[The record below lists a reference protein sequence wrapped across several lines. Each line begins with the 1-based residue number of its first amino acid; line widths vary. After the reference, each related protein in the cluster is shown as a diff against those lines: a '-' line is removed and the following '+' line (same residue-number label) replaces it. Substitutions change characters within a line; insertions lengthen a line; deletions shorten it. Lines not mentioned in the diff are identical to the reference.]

1 MAKKDNA
8 LSQRRLSKQLA
19 SLKSTMNDLYSA
31 TYSTR
36 PDNRADLN
44 RITGSIEDNLDDLI
58 TTVNGQNISDI
69 STLIMRLQK
78 TSGGDNV
85 SRLNGQLEGLLN
97 DSNIINNMNMENIH
111 KYIQAENYQYDLIL
125 KYVPK
130 LYQALE
136 VLKDNVLS
144 SDNFTKDFIN
154 AVGNKSSDEA
164 ANLFSSRAKKLID
177 KYNLQELFEEMY
189 MKTSIYGEYFLY
201 QVPYKIAFE
210 RLMRR
215 KQAPVRTEA
224 VNNIDN
230 EQVNLTECCI
240 YDSTKFRG
248 IIHEGFE
255 NGKKIMSNSLS
266 KDFMKNLNSSNVKVN
281 LKMDPYG
288 IIPEAIEE
296 IEKAYK
302 ASKKFTSLTESY
314 YDSIMETDGQDGSGD
329 FHRGTLRYNSGV
341 ALAHDGMFSG
351 AMADIK
357 SDKIRDMSG
366 CVMYEIPREN
376 ILPLYISNICIGY
389 YYFRI
394 YNDYISQQ
402 VLTANT
408 FNSLTS
414 TNKII
419 DDEFERQ
426 NDMLIS
432 HIAAEISAAIDT
444 KFINSN
450 IDLKEEIYAILRHN
464 DQFNM
469 SLGVNDINVCF
480 IPASDVHHF
489 YFDLDKKRHRGI
501 SDLQNAVVPA
511 MLYALLYLTD
521 IINKVSRS
529 QDKRIYYVR
538 QNIETNVARTMLNV
552 IQQIKKGNMGMRQLE
567 NMNTIFNVIGKYN
580 DFVIPLSQSGDA
592 PVQFEV
598 MQGQNIETPTDLMTA
613 QEEAAVNSTDVP
625 YEFVQ
630 SVNQVDF
637 ATRFTM
643 SNSKF
648 LRKVFKRQFKCQKH
662 YTAIF
667 RKLFNFEYN
676 TNESNIE
683 IMLPAPAFL
692 TMTNSQQLV
701 NNIKE
706 FATAIAEIEIIDNDD
721 LKPSFIRIMARNYL
735 GSYIDFDKVSKMIEK
750 AKQQLN
756 IDTTRNESIS
766 DSLDSDSGSDEF

>member
-1 MAKKDNA
+1 MANKNNG
-8 LSQRRLSKQLA
+8 LSQRRLSKRLD
-19 SLKSTMNDLYSA
+19 SLKTTMNDLYSA
-31 TYSTR
+31 TYATR
-36 PDNRADLN
+36 PDNRADLD
-44 RITGSIEDNLDDLI
+44 RISNSIEDNLDNLI
-58 TTVNGQNISDI
+58 ASVNGQNVSDI
-69 STLIMRLQK
+69 SNLIMRLQK
-78 TSGGDNV
+78 SSGNAISEV
-85 SRLNGQLEGLLN
+85 NSRLEGLVT
-97 DSNIINNMNMENIH
+97 DSNLINNINMEGVY

-154 AVGNKSSDEA
+154 AVGNKSNDAEA
-164 ANLFSSRAKKLID
+164 NTFSSRARKLID
-177 KYNLQELFEEMY
+177 KYNIQELFEEMY

-210 RLMRR
+210 RLMAR
-215 KQAPVRTEA
+215 KQAPIRTEA
-224 VNNIDN
+224 VSGITEDNNI
-230 EQVNLTECCI
+230 LTECKLF
-240 YDSTKFRG
+240 DSKTFKG
-248 IIHEGFE
+248 IFHESIV
-255 NGKKIMSNSLS
+255 NGKITKQNELS
-266 KDFMKNLNSSNVKVN
+266 DNFMKTINESNVKVN
-281 LKMDPYG
+281 ISMDPYG
-288 IIPEAIEE
+288 IISEAIEDV
-296 IEKAYK
+296 EKAYK
-302 ASKKFTSLTESY
+302 ASKKFTSLSEAFLH
-314 YDSIMETDGQDGSGD
+314 EVDGQDGSGD
-329 FHRGTLRYNSGV
+329 WHRGVATYTAGV
-341 ALAHDGMFSG
+341 ALSHDGMFGPASG
-351 AMADIK
+351 ELKQQKIK
-357 SDKIRDMSG
+357 DMSG

-376 ILPLYISNICIGY
+376 IIPLYISNYCIGY

-394 YNDYISQQ
+394 FNDYVSQQ

-408 FNSLTS
+408 FNSLTA

-426 NDMLIS
+426 NDMLVS
-432 HIAAEISAAIDT
+432 HIAAQLSEVIDS
-444 KFINSN
+444 KFINAN
-450 IDLKEEIYAILRHN
+450 VDLKEEIYAILRHN

-469 SLGVNDINVCF
+469 NMGINSINVCF
-480 IPASDVHHF
+480 LPATDVHHF
-489 YFDLDKKRHRGI
+489 YFEFDKKRHRGV
-501 SDLQNAVVPA
+501 SDLKNAVVPA

-529 QDKRIYYVR
+529 QDKRIYYVK

-598 MQGQNIETPTDLMTA
+598 MQGQSTETPTDLMNS

-648 LRKVFKRQFKCQKH
+648 LRKVFKRQFRCQKH
-662 YTAIF
+662 FTQIF
-667 RKLFNFEYN
+667 RKLYNFEYN
-676 TNESNIE
+676 ENESNIE

-692 TMTNSQQLV
+692 TMTNSQQLI

-706 FATAIAEIEIIDNDD
+706 FANAIAEIEISGEDE
-721 LKPSFIRIMARNYL
+721 LKPEFVKLMARNYL
-735 GSYIDFDKVSKMIEK
+735 GSYVDFDKISKLVEK
-750 AKQQLN
+750 ARQNLN
-756 IDTTRNESIS
+756 IETTKKEPIS
-766 DSLDSDSGSDEF
+766 DALGGDEGGDEL